1 LSDKYTWKIY
11 NLDGT
16 LLNGFPIDFD
26 ESSPLNN
33 KLFEFYDL
41 DSTKSFIVCIIADVA
56 GTHSCPD
63 SVCKTI
69 EIVVPKSK
77 LKIPNVFTPNGD
89 GVNDVFKI
97 DISGFKKYSLVIW
110 NRWGNNVFESDNPD
124 KMWNGKTNNDGG
136 ENPAGTYYYLFN
148 YQLRGEQEQTI
159 RGSITLIRE

>member
-1 LSDKYTWKIY
+1 
-11 NLDGT
+11 
-16 LLNGFPIDFD
+16 
-26 ESSPLNN
+26 
-33 KLFEFYDL
+33 
-41 DSTKSFIVCIIADVA
+41 
-56 GTHSCPD
+56 
-63 SVCKTI
+63 
-69 EIVVPKSK
+69 